1 MASLLVELQTEE
13 LPPKAL
19 KNLSEAFAQSL
30 FGNLKKQGFVKEG
43 AKVLPYGSPRRLAV
57 HISDVMEKS
66 PDVEFSQRLVPVK
79 VGLDAEGK
87 PTKALEKKMASL
99 GINVPVCQLKRVNDG
114 KQEQLF
120 YDGVKP
126 GYGIEKGLQIAL
138 EESIRTLPIPKLMS
152 YQLGNGKTV
161 YFVRPVKHLVALL
174 DTKIIPVEVFGL
186 KADRITMGHRFH
198 TSRPIEINSAD
209 EYARQMCVT
218 GKVIPSFNARMRT
231 MVEQLEAKAKAL
243 GAEIIMPKDLVEE
256 VAALTEF
263 PVVYVSSFDKEFL
276 DVPEECLILTM
287 QQNQKYFALRD
298 KAGKLMNQFLLVSQI
313 NAKDAG
319 EAICSGNARVVRA
332 RLADAKFFY
341 DQDRH
346 ETLESRIPGLAQVVY
361 HNKLGNQFERS
372 SRIQA
377 MAGQIAEKIGADVAL
392 AERAAKLSKTDL
404 RTLMVGEFPELQG
417 IMGEYYALH
426 DKEDP
431 KVALA
436 IREHY
441 QPRFAGDAL
450 PSTPESLAVALA
462 DKMETLTGLFG
473 IGQLPTGDK
482 DPYALRRHALG
493 VLRMLIEKQLPISL
507 DDLIAIAVKEE
518 MTVPGVSDASAALKS
533 FFVDRLKVMFKDE
546 GYSALEVEAVLSA
559 MPKLLRD
566 IPERLKAVRAFA
578 QLPESASLAA
588 ANKRI
593 ENILKKADQTVTGEV
608 DPSLFE
614 TEEEKALYV
623 ALLSVEPDVS
633 EALKDGQYEKL
644 LLALAPLKTPVDG
657 FFDKVMVNADDPK
670 LKANRLSLLKRLHD
684 QMNQVAKLSCL
695 AA

>member
-1 MASLLVELQTEE
+1 MDIVDRYLGSLRALGIDTEVNDIRFVEDNWENPTLGAWGLGWEVWMNGMEVTQFTYFQQVGGIECKPITGEITYGLERLTMYLQNCDNVFDLVYTRWHDENGEHVLTYGDVFHQNEVEQSHYNFEASDPEKLLKQFDYFESEAKRLMDLQLALPAYEMVLKAGHTFNLLDARGAISVTERAHYIGRIRQISRAVAQSYYDSRERLRLPDVRKQGTRRIKMASLLVELQTEE

-30 FGNLKKQGFVKEG
+30 FDNLKKQGFVAEG

-79 VGLDAEGK
+79 VGLDPEGK
-87 PTKALEKKMASL
+87 PTKALEKKMAAL
-99 GINVPVCQLKRVNDG
+99 GINVPVSELKRVNDG

-126 GYGIEKGLQIAL
+126 GYGIEKGLQTAL

-174 DTKIIPVEVFGL
+174 DSKIIPVEVLGL

-198 TSRPIEINSAD
+198 TSQPIEINSAD

-218 GKVIPSFNARMRT
+218 GKVIPSFNARLRT

-243 GAEIIMPKDLVEE
+243 DAEIIMPKDLVEE

-313 NAKDAG
+313 NAKDG
-319 EAICSGNARVVRA
+319 GQAICSGNARVVRA

-346 ETLESRIPGLAQVVY
+346 ETLESQVFR
-361 HNKLGNQFERS
+361 G
-372 SRIQA
+372 
-377 MAGQIAEKIGADVAL
+377 
-392 AERAAKLSKTDL
+392 
-404 RTLMVGEFPELQG
+404 
-417 IMGEYYALH
+417 
-426 DKEDP
+426 
-431 KVALA
+431 
-436 IREHY
+436 
-441 QPRFAGDAL
+441 
-450 PSTPESLAVALA
+450 
-462 DKMETLTGLFG
+462 
-473 IGQLPTGDK
+473 
-482 DPYALRRHALG
+482 LRR
-493 VLRMLIEKQLPISL
+493 
-507 DDLIAIAVKEE
+507 
-518 MTVPGVSDASAALKS
+518 
-533 FFVDRLKVMFKDE
+533 
-546 GYSALEVEAVLSA
+546 
-559 MPKLLRD
+559 
-566 IPERLKAVRAFA
+566 
-578 QLPESASLAA
+578 
-588 ANKRI
+588 
-593 ENILKKADQTVTGEV
+593 
-608 DPSLFE
+608 LF
-614 TEEEKALYV
+614 T
-623 ALLSVEPDVS
+623 
-633 EALKDGQYEKL
+633 Q
-644 LLALAPLKTPVDG
+644 
-657 FFDKVMVNADDPK
+657 
-670 LKANRLSLLKRLHD
+670 
-684 QMNQVAKLSCL
+684 
-695 AA
+695 